1 MGVTVLVDDSHL
13 TLSAAHNWGGEVFAM
28 ILTSSACNAGP
39 YGVEVTEEVAQ
50 LRDRALLVLSESP
63 N

>member
-1 MGVTVLVDDSHL
+1 ML
-13 TLSAAHNWGGEVFAM
+13 AAGKTCEKIEPALWHYNWGGEVFAM

-39 YGVEVTEEVAQ
+39 SGVEVTEEVAE
-50 LRDRALLVLSESP
+50 LRDRALFVLS

>member
-1 MGVTVLVDDSHL
+1 ML
-13 TLSAAHNWGGEVFAM
+13 AAGKSCQKTEPALWHYNWRGEVFAV

-39 YGVEVTEEVAQ
+39 YGVEVTEKVTE
-50 LRDRALLVLSESP
+50 LRDSALFVLSESP